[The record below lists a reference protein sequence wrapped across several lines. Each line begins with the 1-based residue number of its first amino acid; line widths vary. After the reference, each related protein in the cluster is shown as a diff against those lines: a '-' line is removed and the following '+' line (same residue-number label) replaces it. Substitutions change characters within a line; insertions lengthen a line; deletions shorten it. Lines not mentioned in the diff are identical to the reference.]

1 MSSSEN
7 DDVSHSNR
15 HSPEQVNIQCDAV
28 LQSLERVGNLINQ
41 FQELEISEYQVQN
54 QVSEPQTA
62 TKSTLSLVGSKIAF
76 FESKST
82 ENIPSSPLH
91 FLSGLPL
98 YPKQPQQKQGTVSLP
113 VSPSRIEVSHR
124 IPISANMSLTGL
136 ALANATGQAEDLNN
150 SLELVQPRIQEE
162 DEESQGHPPGKS
174 RFEKFAMRLGVS
186 IATIKTNVQA
196 NKGSFS
202 LRSPKKMENC
212 HHSVWDFND
221 IEYIGLFSP
230 KNKLGKVK
238 SL

>member
-98 YPKQPQQKQGTVSLP
+98 
-113 VSPSRIEVSHR
+113 
-124 IPISANMSLTGL
+124 
-136 ALANATGQAEDLNN
+136 
-150 SLELVQPRIQEE
+150 
-162 DEESQGHPPGKS
+162 
-174 RFEKFAMRLGVS
+174 
-186 IATIKTNVQA
+186 
-196 NKGSFS
+196 
-202 LRSPKKMENC
+202 
-212 HHSVWDFND
+212 
-221 IEYIGLFSP
+221 
-230 KNKLGKVK
+230 
-238 SL
+238 